1 MMSQAD
7 LKNNIK
13 KEVNSLFK
21 QLVQVRRHIHA
32 NPELSFKEKNTSAFV
47 KNILDDHD
55 IKYTSGYCV
64 HGIVA
69 EIKGEQKGKTI
80 YLRGDMDALPI
91 KETNNVPYKSSV
103 EGVMHACGHDVHTTC
118 VLGSALVLN
127 KFKKHI
133 KGTIKI
139 IFQPGEEKLPGGASI
154 MIKDGAITN
163 VKNSKIL
170 AQHVHPPL
178 EVGKVG
184 FHAGEYMAS
193 ADEIYLEIIG
203 KGGHA
208 ALPSNFIDTILVAS
222 QVITALHTVVS
233 RYSDPKIP
241 TVLSFG
247 KIFSD
252 GGATNVIPEK
262 VHILGTMRTMD
273 EDNRKHLHSIIMD
286 MVKNTVKAYGAKCKV
301 NIKYGYPTLYNNIP
315 LTEESIGHARDFLGS
330 KNVVLLDK
338 RMTAEDFSYFSQMM
352 PACFYRLGTG
362 NIAKGITS
370 PVHTS
375 TFDIDEK
382 ALKVGVG
389 LMSYLAIMSS
399 PS

>member
-1 MMSQAD
+1 MD
-7 LKNNIK
+7 LIKEIK
-13 KEVNSLFK
+13 KKSNAYYK
-21 QLVQVRRHIHA
+21 RLVEVRRHLHA

-47 KNILDDHD
+47 KQVLNEFKIP
-55 IKYTSGYCV
+55 YTDGYCKY
-64 HGIVA
+64 GIVA
-69 EIKGEQKGKTI
+69 EIKGSKKGDVI

-91 KETNNVPYKSSV
+91 KETNNVDYKSKV

-118 VLGSALVLN
+118 VLGAAIILN
-127 KFKKHI
+127 ELKKHI
-133 KGTIKI
+133 KGSIKI

-154 MIKDGAITN
+154 MIKEGAI
-163 VKNSKIL
+163 KNPKKSKIL

-222 QVITALHTVVS
+222 QVVSALHTVVS
-233 RYSDPKIP
+233 RFSDPKVP

-252 GGATNVIPEK
+252 GGATNIIPEK
-262 VHILGTMRTMD
+262 VHILGTLRTMD
-273 EDNRKHLHSIIMD
+273 EANRVKLHKVIKKL
-286 MVKNTVKAYGAKCKV
+286 VQNTVKSYGAKAKV
-301 NIKYGYPTLYNNIP
+301 NIKYGYPTLYNDIG
-315 LTEESIGHARDFLGS
+315 LTESSISHAQDFLGS
-330 KNVVLLDK
+330 KNVVMLEK

-362 NIAKGITS
+362 NKAKNITS

-375 TFDIDEK
+375 TFNIDERAIK
-382 ALKVGVG
+382 VGTGLMAYLALKN
-389 LMSYLAIMSS
+389 SQ
-399 PS
+399 